1 MGEVPKSELEEK
13 NQANMFK
20 DVGMT
25 VNKTECEPQ
34 PKKKESGLAT
44 NYLSLSPSWRSPRCR
59 RSWRTTRT
67 RSS

>member
-25 VNKTECEPQ
+25 VNKAECEPEL
-34 PKKKESGLAT
+34 KKERG
-44 NYLSLSPSWRSPRCR
+44 
-59 RSWRTTRT
+59 
-67 RSS
+67 